1 MLSVNNNIN
10 QPIVLYNYLYIW
22 YVWPTTS
29 LGKHNKPNKW
39 YILLST
45 CNLEW
50 FSALQK
56 ETKINFERVSFI
68 FPLDLSGLIF
78 LEHFL
83 LQVS

>member
-22 YVWPTTS
+22 YVWPTTG

-39 YILLST
+39 YILLSI